1 MEKDNQNNE
10 QRRDIKNDLS
20 KRIDEK
26 IARLSLE
33 EDDFEVRFAQMQ
45 KERELQREQLR
56 EQRQRERAESQK
68 KRSGWKKRFERKEKT
83 ATEKVSSVEHEAAP
97 AQKSVSAP
105 VSEPASE
112 NEFASAPIAE
122 ELPESAFSDVTADM
136 RLVEEPTIRVDVRKE
151 GQWIEKLT
159 AEGTGTASEPE
170 AAPTAEMEPE
180 PAPMAEIVES
190 APEMEPENA
199 PEETEVTEP
208 EAETVEVAEAEE
220 EPQEELTPE
229 MEPEEPAEAAEP
241 AQEEVGA
248 GTAPEVEEIEPLQ
261 GESQEEL
268 TAEYAPE
275 TAETATVS
283 ESEELESDSEP
294 EEAEVEETQPEAAE
308 SEASEEAEVIETVE
322 EAAETAP
329 ETMETEVETVE
340 PETEVVEPKPEPVPD
355 PVEVVDGTPEEL
367 EEESGAKAVID
378 EDAQLMEQ
386 LDAIVREREQEQ
398 RQRSRKSVVLRGIM
412 VRAKVGLRKIK
423 KNSAKRKA
431 SRDSVTVHSND
442 AEIGL
447 STKAPGLTFEKKSAI
462 LWEKYK
468 STSSVKLRRKRRKLR
483 VKERR
488 FAHRMA
494 DRVERA
500 DRVFNV
506 WSRRKLFRQ
515 LDHFWMKGMELL
527 ERAEENK
534 VLLAEIMAIA
544 LFCAAAVTTFIG
556 HITAYEYA
564 YNGKALGITKNK
576 EDVYKTIDAIG
587 DKLGVALDARVEI
600 DKEKDISFREVHG
613 LNLKLDSKDEVLNNL
628 TYMQDLKVVA
638 CGIFKDDEQVAI
650 LQSAQAGKEVLDA
663 IKNKFTAQTEGKVYD
678 AVSFAENVE
687 LRNVSVS
694 LGEIENQD
702 EVLEYMLT
710 GAVEK
715 KIHTVQKGQT
725 FSEIAKMYGLSQS
738 ELEGMNPGIQPT
750 RLKIGQQI
758 VLNRDAPILTVQT
771 VETATYT
778 EAIPFE
784 TEYQESSSMYE
795 GETSVKR
802 NGTNGQQRVVATI
815 KRNNGE
821 EISREI
827 LSTEKLSDPV
837 SKIVVK
843 GTKKAP
849 VRQGTGT
856 FAWPIRNYRISSRFG
871 YRWGRMHNGV
881 DLAASTG
888 TKIYATDGG
897 TVTYAG
903 YKGSFGYLVIINHG
917 GNYESYYAHCSKLLV
932 KKGDKVFQG
941 QNIALVGTTG
951 RTTGPHLHFEIRY
964 LGNPKNPLNYI

>member
-33 EDDFEVRFAQMQ
+33 EDDFEARFAQMQ

-105 VSEPASE
+105 LSEPASE
-112 NEFASAPIAE
+112 NEFVSAPIAE

-170 AAPTAEMEPE
+170 A
-180 PAPMAEIVES
+180 

-283 ESEELESDSEP
+283 ESEELESKSK
-294 EEAEVEETQPEAAE
+294 EAAFEKVE
-308 SEASEEAEVIETVE
+308 SGPAETEASEETEVIETAE

-340 PETEVVEPKPEPVPD
+340 PETEVVEPKPEPVSEL
-355 PVEVVDGTPEEL
+355 VKVVDETPEEL
-367 EEESGAKAVID
+367 EGESGTRAVID

-412 VRAKVGLRKIK
+412 VRAKAGLRKMK
-423 KNSAKRKA
+423 KDSAKRKA
-431 SRDSVTVHSND
+431 GRDSVTVHSND

-600 DKEKDISFREVHG
+600 DKEKDISFREVYG

-638 CGIFKDDEQVAI
+638 CGIFKDDEQVAT

-738 ELEGMNPGIQPT
+738 ELERMNPGIQPT

-837 SKIVVK
+837 SKIVIK